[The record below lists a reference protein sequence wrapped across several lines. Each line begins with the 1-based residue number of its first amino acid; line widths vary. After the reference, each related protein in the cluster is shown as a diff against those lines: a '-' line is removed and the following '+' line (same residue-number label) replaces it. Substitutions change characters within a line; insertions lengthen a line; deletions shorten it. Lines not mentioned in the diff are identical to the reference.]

1 MTAKQKA
8 NALRFKK
15 AIAEAKKLRAKNPKL
30 SQAQAVKQAW
40 AILYKGGNVGDYK
53 LNNTEF
59 VENRIPISPR
69 KKTLKKKKEF
79 AVLREYDGTFKKI
92 KRISGVKTATKKT
105 AKKKATAKSYHKD
118 TKSHNVNIRVMSG
131 TMGEI
136 SDSVIHTIK
145 EYDKK
150 RNEHEKK
157 YKFWKENSKM
167 YGRGKSNSSLKYA
180 REHKNMANYYTKQ
193 IQKLRLK
200 IK

>member
-15 AIAEAKKLRAKNPKL
+15 AIAEAKKLRKKNPKL
-30 SQAQAVKQAW
+30 TQAQAVKQAW
-40 AILYKGGNVGDYK
+40 AILYKGGKVGDYK

-59 VENRIPISPR
+59 VETRLPISPR

-79 AVLREYDGTFKKI
+79 AVLREHDGTFKKI
-92 KRISGVKTATKKT
+92 KRISGVKTATKKPV
-105 AKKKATAKSYHKD
+105 KKSTAKSYHKD

-157 YKFWKENSKM
+157 YKFWKENAKM
-167 YGRGKSNSSLKYA
+167 YGRGKSNPSLKYA

>member
-118 TKSHNVNIRVMSG
+118 TKSHNVNIRVVSGIGDMSKALVKRLNEVID
-131 TMGEI
+131 EI
-136 SDSVIHTIK
+136 ERREGVIINVMKNKKELIARNGKAWYPKWIK
-145 EYDKK
+145 DDRKIVTELKAHKTELK
-150 RNEHEKK
+150 R
-157 YKFWKENSKM
+157 
-167 YGRGKSNSSLKYA
+167 L
-180 REHKNMANYYTKQ
+180 
-193 IQKLRLK
+193 I
-200 IK
+200 